1 MEQLAILNN
10 VAGLTAEQQEAA
22 AMHFEIVQAAK
33 TAVNSL
39 LDLGRKLKRMRDSG
53 RYKDLGFASFA
64 EYTEAAVGIKQRQ
77 AYNYIQVVE
86 SLPARLIEENA
97 AAGVTK
103 LALLAK
109 LNPEERED
117 LTGEALANITVAELK
132 KLVEERDAMAQQLS
146 IFQTEPEAV
155 AEVEAEPID
164 PDEIR
169 RQAEEETRQQMAA
182 AFAEERTQLEAKHKA
197 AMSEA
202 VLKAEQAA
210 AAEVRKGKAD
220 AKKQAEAETRQQ
232 VAQAREE
239 AAKAAAAKAA
249 QTTNTSTND
258 STELPSNGGK
268 LSSGGRALAA
278 TKTGGNFKASVYA
291 GNTGASNLSY
301 YQSLNSDVKAW
312 LKIPGTNINYPVLQN
327 ASEDHYYL
335 HRGLDRGQS
344 YYGVLW
350 TQTATRFGSGDSLSS
365 NNVIYGH
372 NWKNCRW
379 NAAPSTY
386 YVGQQMFESLL
397 SYHYTSWA
405 EQYPYIYYSTPS
417 EEMAFVIFACFYTEG
432 SDWYIN
438 AEGNIDGVIS
448 GAQSRSR
455 HNFGVDVNSSDKLL
469 TLSTCTRYYGNTD
482 NQRFVVMARLLRP
495 GEEMGPVSVTYNPNH
510 QQPNVWG

>member
-210 AAEVRKGKAD
+210 AAEVRKVKAD

-239 AAKAAAAKAA
+239 AAKAAAAQQEAKYRAKLDQAKQAEEEAQRRAETMAKQMEASSDENAVRFFMLFEQLQQKVEDMKAITETMRETSIERGA
-249 QTTNTSTND
+249 QRVSGSLEGSRLLDRQGSGTERRIYLPKSQQQHRAANQSHWQPYRVRFHGDGD
-258 STELPSNGGK
+258 SGGK
-268 LSSGGRALAA
+268 RTGSQTVRQRSKETGSVPYPNGKDSRPKGAA
-278 TKTGGNFKASVYA
+278 DA
-291 GNTGASNLSY
+291 
-301 YQSLNSDVKAW
+301 
-312 LKIPGTNINYPVLQN
+312 PV
-327 ASEDHYYL
+327 H
-335 HRGLDRGQS
+335 
-344 YYGVLW
+344 
-350 TQTATRFGSGDSLSS
+350 
-365 NNVIYGH
+365 
-372 NWKNCRW
+372 
-379 NAAPSTY
+379 
-386 YVGQQMFESLL
+386 
-397 SYHYTSWA
+397 
-405 EQYPYIYYSTPS
+405 
-417 EEMAFVIFACFYTEG
+417 
-432 SDWYIN
+432 
-438 AEGNIDGVIS
+438 
-448 GAQSRSR
+448 
-455 HNFGVDVNSSDKLL
+455 
-469 TLSTCTRYYGNTD
+469 
-482 NQRFVVMARLLRP
+482 
-495 GEEMGPVSVTYNPNH
+495 
-510 QQPNVWG
+510 

>member
-1 MEQLAILNN
+1 MRLVFKANKRDGSGPRFRIAHGRASFPQNN
-10 VAGLTAEQQEAA
+10 ICIRHPG
-22 AMHFEIVQAAK
+22 IY
-33 TAVNSL
+33 
-39 LDLGRKLKRMRDSG
+39 RRDIRRLSG
-53 RYKDLGFASFA
+53 RYPRHGNGLGIGGAGRPAGGGKRRLNNLRQLCANDRMAAHVQIAGHGIAGFFNGVVYLGNKCPNCVAVYQSIQLLQKGQNFGAASFA

-210 AAEVRKGKAD
+210 AAEVRKVKAD

-239 AAKAAAAKAA
+239 AAKAAAAQQEAKYRAKLDQAKQAEEEAQRRAETMAKQMEASSDENAVRFFMLFEQLQQKVEDMKAI
-249 QTTNTSTND
+249 TETMRETSI
-258 STELPSNGGK
+258 E
-268 LSSGGRALAA
+268 
-278 TKTGGNFKASVYA
+278 
-291 GNTGASNLSY
+291 
-301 YQSLNSDVKAW
+301 
-312 LKIPGTNINYPVLQN
+312 
-327 ASEDHYYL
+327 
-335 HRGLDRGQS
+335 
-344 YYGVLW
+344 
-350 TQTATRFGSGDSLSS
+350 
-365 NNVIYGH
+365 
-372 NWKNCRW
+372 
-379 NAAPSTY
+379 
-386 YVGQQMFESLL
+386 
-397 SYHYTSWA
+397 
-405 EQYPYIYYSTPS
+405 
-417 EEMAFVIFACFYTEG
+417 
-432 SDWYIN
+432 N
-438 AEGNIDGVIS
+438 AEKFLNALR
-448 GAQSRSR
+448 GA
-455 HNFGVDVNSSDKLL
+455 
-469 TLSTCTRYYGNTD
+469 LSAI
-482 NQRFVVMARLLRP
+482 MANLE
-495 GEEMGPVSVTYNPNH
+495 GGGS
-510 QQPNVWG
+510 NVG

>member
-146 IFQTEPEAV
+146 IFQTEPEA
-155 AEVEAEPID
+155 
-164 PDEIR
+164 
-169 RQAEEETRQQMAA
+169 RQQMAA

-210 AAEVRKGKAD
+210 AAEVRKVKAD

-239 AAKAAAAKAA
+239 AAKAAAAQQEAKYRAELDQARQAEEEAQRRAETMAKQMEASSDENAVRFFMLFEQLQQKVEDMKAI
-249 QTTNTSTND
+249 TETMRETSIENAEKFLNALRGAL
-258 STELPSNGGK
+258 SAILANLEGG
-268 LSSGGRALAA
+268 G
-278 TKTGGNFKASVYA
+278 
-291 GNTGASNLSY
+291 
-301 YQSLNSDVKAW
+301 SDV
-312 LKIPGTNINYPVLQN
+312 G
-327 ASEDHYYL
+327 
-335 HRGLDRGQS
+335 
-344 YYGVLW
+344 
-350 TQTATRFGSGDSLSS
+350 
-365 NNVIYGH
+365 
-372 NWKNCRW
+372 
-379 NAAPSTY
+379 
-386 YVGQQMFESLL
+386 
-397 SYHYTSWA
+397 
-405 EQYPYIYYSTPS
+405 
-417 EEMAFVIFACFYTEG
+417 
-432 SDWYIN
+432 
-438 AEGNIDGVIS
+438 
-448 GAQSRSR
+448 
-455 HNFGVDVNSSDKLL
+455 
-469 TLSTCTRYYGNTD
+469 
-482 NQRFVVMARLLRP
+482 
-495 GEEMGPVSVTYNPNH
+495 
-510 QQPNVWG
+510 